1 MEEKNTIIFRE
12 LLTEVKE
19 LADKSG
25 GTLTKEE
32 VDLFFASAQLLPE
45 QMELIYD
52 YLRGQGIRV
61 KGAGFAKSSHTG
73 AGRTQPE
80 SRSEGDGGAS
90 DKSSEA
96 DIDADA
102 EEDDEEDPMK
112 LYLRDIN
119 ELPDLLPE
127 EEKHLFDRAARGD
140 VEARRQLA
148 CAYLGMVIDLAAEYE
163 DMAAA
168 EDLIQEGNMALLIAL
183 ENLESEE
190 TLSGYQVKLVNEIS
204 ASLRKAAED
213 MTADRR
219 GDETVSEKVRRIHA
233 AAEQLEE
240 ELGHPVS
247 VEELSAFLEMPAA
260 EIRDIIR
267 LAGEV

>member
-1 MEEKNTIIFRE
+1 M
-12 LLTEVKE
+12 
-19 LADKSG
+19 
-25 GTLTKEE
+25 
-32 VDLFFASAQLLPE
+32 Q
-45 QMELIYD
+45 LIYD

-61 KGAGFAKSSHTG
+61 QGAGFSKSSPAGT
-73 AGRTQPE
+73 GRTQPE
-80 SRSEGDGGAS
+80 SGSAGDGAVSGKTA
-90 DKSSEA
+90 EA
-96 DIDADA
+96 DAAEAGTEDA
-102 EEDDEEDPMK
+102 DEEDLMK

-163 DMAAA
+163 DMEAAA

-190 TLSGYQVKLVNEIS
+190 SLSAYQVKLVNEIS

>member
-1 MEEKNTIIFRE
+1 MKDNTIIFRE
-12 LLTEVKE
+12 LLSEVKE
-19 LADKSG
+19 LAERSG
-25 GTLTKEE
+25 GSLTKKDI
-32 VDLFFASAQLLPE
+32 DLFFASAQLSPE

-61 KGAGFAKSSHTG
+61 QGTAPAKKTV
-73 AGRTQPE
+73 P
-80 SRSEGDGGAS
+80 
-90 DKSSEA
+90 
-96 DIDADA
+96 ADA
-102 EEDDEEDPMK
+102 ALSRGSRMGEKDTSSDSTEDDDEEDLMG

-119 ELPDLLPE
+119 ALPDLEPE

-140 VEARRQLA
+140 AQARRELA
-148 CAYLGMVIDLAAEYE
+148 CAYLGMVIDLAAECE
-163 DMAAA
+163 DSEVAA

-183 ENLESEE
+183 ENLEPEE
-190 TLSGYQVKLVNEIS
+190 SLSGYQVKLVNEIS

-213 MTADRR
+213 MTADRKS
-219 GDETVSEKVRRIHA
+219 DETVSQKVARIHA

-247 VEELSAFLEMPAA
+247 VEELSAFLEIPAS

>member
-1 MEEKNTIIFRE
+1 MEDNTIIFRE

-19 LADKSG
+19 LAAKSG
-25 GTLTKEE
+25 GSLTKKD
-32 VDLFFASAQLLPE
+32 VDLFFASAQLSPE

-61 KGAGFAKSSHTG
+61 QGAGPVRG
-73 AGRTQPE
+73 AASGTAETRRE
-80 SRSEGDGGAS
+80 SRLTGKET
-90 DKSSEA
+90 SSEKP
-96 DIDADA
+96 
-102 EEDDEEDPMK
+102 EDDEEEDLMG

-119 ELPDLLPE
+119 ELPDLEPE

-140 VEARRQLA
+140 AEARRQLA

-163 DMAAA
+163 DSEAAA

-183 ENLESEE
+183 ENLEPEE
-190 TLSGYQVKLVNEIS
+190 SLSGYQVKIVNEIS
-204 ASLRKAAED
+204 ASLRKAVED
-213 MTADRR
+213 MTADRKS
-219 GDETVSEKVRRIHA
+219 DETVSQKVRRIHD